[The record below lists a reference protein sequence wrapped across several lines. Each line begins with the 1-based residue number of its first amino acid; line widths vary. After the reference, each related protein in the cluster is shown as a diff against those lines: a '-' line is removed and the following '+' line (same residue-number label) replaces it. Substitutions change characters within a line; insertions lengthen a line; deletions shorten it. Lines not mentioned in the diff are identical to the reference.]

1 MRKRPKQARSRATIE
16 AILQAAAHILGERG
30 WEGLTTNAVAEVA
43 GVSIGSLYQYFPH
56 KLALVEA
63 VRRRHFDDVLAVLCA
78 AADSQLPRARRIE
91 ALVDGM
97 IGVHSRNPAAHRV
110 LLEET
115 PRGKEAGAVHDRFG
129 VILHQRYEAI
139 VRANARGTS
148 TEHTRLAARVL
159 AAAVAGVV
167 HEAASQGTLQSGSLR
182 LELVRLVESYLAAR
196 PSLRHEPN
204 HPRGDRTW

>member
-1 MRKRPKQARSRATIE
+1 MRKQPQQARSRATIA

-30 WEGLTTNAVAEVA
+30 WEGFTTNEVAGLA

-63 VRRRHFDDVLAVLCA
+63 VRRRHFDDVLTILRT
-78 AADSQLPRARRIE
+78 AADRHLPRAQRIA

-97 IGVHSRNPAAHRV
+97 IGVHSQYPSAHRV

-115 PRGKEAGAVHDRFG
+115 PRSREAGTLHDRFAAR
-129 VILHQRYEAI
+129 LHERYEAI
-139 VRANARGTS
+139 VRVNAGGAS
-148 TEHTRLAARVL
+148 DARLRVVARVL

-167 HEAASQGTLQSGSLR
+167 HDAASQGTLQSERLR
-182 LELVRLVESYLAAR
+182 LELLRLVDSYL
-196 PSLRHEPN
+196 
-204 HPRGDRTW
+204 RT

>member
-1 MRKRPKQARSRATIE
+1 MRKQPRQARSRATIE

-30 WEGLTTNAVAEVA
+30 WEGLTTNTVAELA

-63 VRRRHFDDVLAVLCA
+63 VRRRHFDDVLAILRA
-78 AADSQLPRARRIE
+78 AADERLSRSRRIE

-97 IGVHSRNPAAHRV
+97 IEVHSRDPAAHRV

-115 PRGKEAGAVHDRFG
+115 PRAKEAGTLHDRFAAA
-129 VILHQRYEAI
+129 LHRRYEAI
-139 VRANARGTS
+139 FRVNTRGAFTAHPR
-148 TEHTRLAARVL
+148 TAARVL

-167 HEAASQGTLQSGSLR
+167 HDAAGQGTLRSESLR
-182 LELVRLVESYLAAR
+182 LELLKLVDSYLQ
-196 PSLRHEPN
+196 
-204 HPRGDRTW
+204 T

>member
-1 MRKRPKQARSRATIE
+1 MRKQPQQARSRATIE

-30 WEGLTTNAVAEVA
+30 WEGLTTNDVAELA

-63 VRRRHFDDVLAVLCA
+63 VRRRHFDDVLAVLRA
-78 AADSQLPRARRIE
+78 AADRQLPRAHRIE

-97 IGVHSRNPAAHRV
+97 ISVHSRYPTAHRV

-115 PRGKEAGAVHDRFG
+115 PRSREAGTLHDRFAAK
-129 VILHQRYEAI
+129 LHQRYEAI
-139 VRANARGTS
+139 VRVNAGSASAASLRVV
-148 TEHTRLAARVL
+148 ARVL

-167 HEAASQGTLQSGSLR
+167 HDAAGQGTLQSERLR
-182 LELVRLVESYLAAR
+182 LELLRLVDSYLSR
-196 PSLRHEPN
+196 
-204 HPRGDRTW
+204 

>member
-1 MRKRPKQARSRATIE
+1 MRKQPQQPRARATIE

-30 WEGLTTNAVAEVA
+30 WEGLTTNRVAELA

-63 VRRRHFDDVLAVLCA
+63 VRRRHFDDVLAVLRA
-78 AADSQLPRARRIE
+78 AADERLPRLRRME
-91 ALVDGM
+91 LLVDGM

-115 PRGKEAGAVHDRFG
+115 PRAQEAGGGHDRFAAL
-129 VILHQRYEAI
+129 LHQRYAAI
-139 VRANARGTS
+139 IRANTRGHSVT
-148 TEHTRLAARVL
+148 HPPLAARVL

-167 HEAASQGTLQSGSLR
+167 HDAAGQGTLQSESLR
-182 LELVRLVESYLAAR
+182 LELLKLVVSYLSAGPA
-196 PSLRHEPN
+196 HQM
-204 HPRGDRTW
+204 